1 MSNAAHHDYCPAR
14 RCVNQRRWV
23 SLAISQ
29 SAVVAVIAG
38 DMIVFKQKF
47 LADQRPVIL
56 LLLHKKACQAAEI
69 QLFV

>member
-1 MSNAAHHDYCPAR
+1 MSNAAHHDYCPVR

-38 DMIVFKQKF
+38 DMIVFKQK
-47 LADQRPVIL
+47 IS
-56 LLLHKKACQAAEI
+56 C
-69 QLFV
+69 